1 LISRKK
7 KEKVQEF
14 VKEQLRKEYIRPL
27 KLPQILLV
35 FFVRKKT
42 ERKE

>member
-1 LISRKK
+1 MISRKK

-27 KLPQILLV
+27 KLP
-35 FFVRKKT
+35 
-42 ERKE
+42 